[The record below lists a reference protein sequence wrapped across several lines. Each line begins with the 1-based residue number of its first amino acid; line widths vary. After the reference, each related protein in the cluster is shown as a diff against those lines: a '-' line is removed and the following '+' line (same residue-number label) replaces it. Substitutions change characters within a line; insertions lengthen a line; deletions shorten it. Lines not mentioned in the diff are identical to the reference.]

1 MRTYLQLHLFTE
13 DSSSTIPAAAP
24 AAQRCPLGGWQ
35 RLPDGRE
42 SFDFTWLNSRSSRNG
57 EPRGEKTMQKKK
69 PLWHVSI
76 STLRTE
82 ISWLA
87 SSPHCTGILNPPGS
101 NNFEDTPRR
110 VKSGAGTKNPI
121 YYLKKKKNW
130 CFHVFP
136 ESFVTKANISQTITL
151 WVKKIKEGFPIGK
164 ALKMNDS
171 HTSATTRKTKSQLPG
186 VWNAGR
192 DCPELISIH
201 FKGQEFFIRSRET
214 SRGQRWWWG
223 GPLRLSPTVTRA
235 SRRLTERKAARLPLQ
250 CESPTPLPMDVTFPC
265 HHSATKLTIIYLLNP
280 KRPYIART
288 AIRKICKNKT
298 PTCILLILPTV
309 SWRQFT

>member
-1 MRTYLQLHLFTE
+1 M
-13 DSSSTIPAAAP
+13 
-24 AAQRCPLGGWQ
+24 
-35 RLPDGRE
+35 E
-42 SFDFTWLNSRSSRNG
+42 SQEARKQW
-57 EPRGEKTMQKKK
+57 KKKKK

-76 STLRTE
+76 STLQTE

-87 SSPHCTGILNPPGS
+87 SSLHCTGILNPPGS

-110 VKSGAGTKNPI
+110 VKSGAGTKTPI
-121 YYLKKKKNW
+121 YYFFLKNW

-136 ESFVTKANISQTITL
+136 ERFVTKANISKTITL
-151 WVKKIKEGFPIGK
+151 WVKKIKEGFPIGN

-171 HTSATTRKTKSQLPG
+171 HTSVTKSQLPG

-201 FKGQEFFIRSRET
+201 FKGQEFLIRSRER
-214 SRGQRWWWG
+214 SGGQRWWWG

-250 CESPTPLPMDVTFPC
+250 CESPTPPPHGCDIPLLPP
-265 HHSATKLTIIYLLNP
+265 LN
-280 KRPYIART
+280 
-288 AIRKICKNKT
+288 NKT
-298 PTCILLILPTV
+298 HNYLFAQPQKTTYSNNCDQKNV
-309 SWRQFT
+309 